1 MYYYYHTMAKA
12 LTIYGVDRLQTEDG
26 RSINWREQ
34 LALRLIN
41 LQKADGSWANENGR
55 WWEKDPSL
63 VTAYSL
69 IALDM
74 VQKRL

>member
-1 MYYYYHTMAKA
+1 MSA
-12 LTIYGVDRLQTEDG
+12 LK
-26 RSINWREQ
+26 
-34 LALRLIN
+34 LIN

-55 WWEKDPSL
+55 WWEKDPVL

-74 VQKRL
+74 ICNKL